1 MRNATAQ
8 LRDLIAAELDRQG
21 VTQVE
26 LADRIGRSTKHV
38 SQTLTGASNLGLNL
52 AGRMLDALGVDLV
65 LTIEP
70 RETRTP

>member
-1 MRNATAQ
+1 MHNATAR
-8 LRDLIAAELDRQG
+8 LRDLITAELDRQG

-26 LADRIGRSTKHV
+26 LATRIGRSQKHV
-38 SQTLTGASNLGLNL
+38 SQTLTGASGLGLNL
-52 AGRMLDALGVDLV
+52 AERMLAALDMDLV